1 MFLQPSTESDKVTGF
16 QIGFISFRCGT
27 TGNGLPHLSY
37 EKCAWLVQ
45 VFVFG
50 IKWPDFQFQRWI
62 KLFYQSLM
70 VRNMVMMHPI
80 HSIIKFKQ
88 INWKMKNE
96 FIDKNTK
103 YISRTGTVN
112 GVRGNIWTIWKKV
125 DSEWVLAGELFALKA
140 ADKSSIISAA
150 SYFYPDQRKK

>member
-1 MFLQPSTESDKVTGF
+1 
-16 QIGFISFRCGT
+16 
-27 TGNGLPHLSY
+27 
-37 EKCAWLVQ
+37 
-45 VFVFG
+45 
-50 IKWPDFQFQRWI
+50 
-62 KLFYQSLM
+62 
-70 VRNMVMMHPI
+70 
-80 HSIIKFKQ
+80 
-88 INWKMKNE
+88 MKNE

-150 SYFYPDQRKK
+150 SYFYPDQRKKFSMIEQFRKIVEYCKTRCSNIAGK